1 MTTYWKRL
9 TVLLLVS
16 LCMLGPGISKVQAAE
31 QRNVIF
37 VLVDDQRWDAIGK
50 LNPFFET
57 PHLDEMMANGV
68 YFPNSFVTTSLCS
81 PSRASFL
88 SGQWSHKHG
97 VLDNSS
103 PLPEGTPIFP
113 QELQKAGYE
122 TAFIGKWHMGGASDE
137 PRPGFDHWVS
147 FRGQGVYVNQ
157 QFNVNGKKVR
167 TKGHNT
173 DRVTDF
179 AVDFIKT
186 DRDKPFMAYVS
197 HKAVHANF
205 VPADRHKDSYKGRK
219 YPYPES
225 MANSEENYATKPDWV
240 KKQRNTWHGVDGLY
254 NNSMDLDEFTLRYA
268 ETMRTVDDSIGRIMA
283 TLIEEGL
290 FENTVVIFTSD
301 NGFQFGEHGL
311 IDKRTMYEASIKIP
325 LIVQC
330 PDLFEGGQTRKQM
343 VLNVDLFP
351 TLMDIAGVDTPS
363 SVQGQSYWPIVAD
376 ADAQG
381 RDAFVY
387 NYFWESVFPQTPT
400 VIGVRTDRYKL
411 MRYHGIFDRDE
422 LYDLE
427 NDPDERVNLIGD
439 FYTRQGGGN
448 VDARMRN
455 RSAIPK
461 EVHDTYWELRKQLDR
476 ETDRLEMRRKAYWM
490 LGD

>member
-290 FENTVVIFTSD
+290 FENTVVIF
-301 NGFQFGEHGL
+301 N
-311 IDKRTMYEASIKIP
+311 
-325 LIVQC
+325 
-330 PDLFEGGQTRKQM
+330 
-343 VLNVDLFP
+343 
-351 TLMDIAGVDTPS
+351 
-363 SVQGQSYWPIVAD
+363 
-376 ADAQG
+376 
-381 RDAFVY
+381 
-387 NYFWESVFPQTPT
+387 
-400 VIGVRTDRYKL
+400 
-411 MRYHGIFDRDE
+411 
-422 LYDLE
+422 
-427 NDPDERVNLIGD
+427 
-439 FYTRQGGGN
+439 
-448 VDARMRN
+448 
-455 RSAIPK
+455 
-461 EVHDTYWELRKQLDR
+461 
-476 ETDRLEMRRKAYWM
+476 
-490 LGD
+490 